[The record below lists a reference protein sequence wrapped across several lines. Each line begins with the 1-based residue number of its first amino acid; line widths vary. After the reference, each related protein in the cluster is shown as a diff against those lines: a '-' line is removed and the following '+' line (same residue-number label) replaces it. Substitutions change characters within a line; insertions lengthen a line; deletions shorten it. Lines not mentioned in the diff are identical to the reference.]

1 MRIVSLL
8 PSATEIVFALGAG
21 DDLVGV
27 TFECDY
33 PPEVRGKRIVSTS
46 TLPEGL
52 SAAEI
57 DAVVAERTAAGED
70 MYRLDEGALAALDA
84 DLALTQDLCAV
95 CSVDVSQVR
104 HALDFLGSSA
114 NVVNLNPRT
123 LPEVLDS
130 IRTIGAAIGRTS
142 EAERLVAELSER
154 LDAIR
159 DAVAG
164 RRRVPT
170 LVLEWTDPPYAPGH
184 WIPDMVTAAGG
195 DCVLGRSGERS
206 LRTDWDSVASADAEV
221 AIAAPCGFDLAESA
235 ALATDVAGRE
245 VLPDGLPV
253 WAVDANALFVRP
265 GPRLVDGVDVLA
277 TILHPEAV
285 GAPDASC
292 ARLVPSEA

>member
-27 TFECDY
+27 TVECDY
-33 PPEVRGKRIVSTS
+33 PPEARGKRIVSTS

-57 DAVVAERTAAGED
+57 DAVVADRVSAGED
-70 MYRLDEGALAALDA
+70 VYRLDEGALADLDA
-84 DLALTQDLCAV
+84 DLVLTQDLCSV

-114 NVVNLNPRT
+114 DVVNVDPRT
-123 LPEVLDS
+123 LPAVFES
-130 IRTIGAAIGRTS
+130 IRAIGAAIGRTPQ
-142 EAERLVAELSER
+142 AERLVGELSER

-159 DAVAG
+159 DTVAG
-164 RRRVPT
+164 HRRVPT

-195 DCVLGRSGERS
+195 DCVLGRSGDRS
-206 LRTDWDSVASADAEV
+206 LRTDWDAVASASAEV
-221 AIAAPCGFDLAESA
+221 AIAAPCGFDLADSA
-235 ALATDVAGRE
+235 ALATDVVGRG
-245 VLPDGLPV
+245 VLPAELPV

-265 GPRLVDGVDVLA
+265 GPRLVDGVAVLA
-277 TILHPEAV
+277 TILHPDAV
-285 GAPDASC
+285 GAPDAGH
-292 ARLVPSEA
+292 ARLVTAG

>member
-27 TFECDY
+27 TVECDY
-33 PPEVRGKRIVSTS
+33 PPEARGKRIVSTS
-46 TLPEGL
+46 TLPDGL

-57 DAVVAERTAAGED
+57 DAVVAQRKASGED
-70 MYRLDEGALAALDA
+70 VYRLDEGALADLEA
-84 DLALTQDLCAV
+84 DLVLTQDLCSV

-114 NVVNLNPRT
+114 DVVNVDPST
-123 LPEVLDS
+123 LPAVFES

-142 EAERLVAELSER
+142 QAERLVAELSQR

-159 DAVAG
+159 DTVAG
-164 RRRVPT
+164 RRRVST
-170 LVLEWTDPPYAPGH
+170 LVLEWTDPPYGPGH

-195 DCVLGRSGERS
+195 DCVLGRSGDRS
-206 LRTDWDSVASADAEV
+206 LRTDWDTVASASAEV
-221 AIAAPCGFDLAESA
+221 AIAAPCGFDLADSA
-235 ALATDVAGRE
+235 ALATDIVGRG
-245 VLPDGLPV
+245 VLPADLPV

-265 GPRLVDGVDVLA
+265 GPRLIDGVEVLA

-285 GAPDASC
+285 GAPDASR
-292 ARLVPSEA
+292 AREVTAA